1 VAGTKGQIFLTWKET
16 DEWAAVPELKLR
28 YKSVPFGTEGQE
40 TRAVMV
46 RYEPG
51 SEVPVH
57 YHPTDYCSIVVEGTI
72 EITRRVHEPG
82 SVRLVKAGTA
92 YGPLRVG
99 DEGCTVIDI
108 FAAGKQGVTYLPVD

>member
-1 VAGTKGQIFLTWKET
+1 VAGTKGQIFLTWTPT
-16 DEWAAVPELKLR
+16 DEWVEVPTLKLR
-28 YKSVPFGTEGQE
+28 YRSLAFGTEGQE
-40 TRAVMV
+40 TRAVLV

-57 YHPTDYCSIVVEGTI
+57 YHPSDYCSVVVEGSV
-72 EITRRVHEPG
+72 EITRRIHEAG

-99 DEGCTVIDI
+99 EQGCTVIDI
-108 FAAGKQGVTYLPVD
+108 FAAGEQGTNYLPK

>member
-1 VAGTKGQIFLTWKET
+1 VARSKGQTFLTWRET
-16 DEWAAVPELKLR
+16 AEWTEVPAHKLR
-28 YKSVPFGTEGQE
+28 YKSVAFGAEGQE

-57 YHPTDYCSIVVEGTI
+57 FHPSDYCSIVVEGSV

-82 SVRLVKAGTA
+82 SVRVVKAGTA

-99 DEGCTVIDI
+99 EEGCTVIDI
-108 FAAGKQGVTYLPVD
+108 FAAGEQGVTYLAHG